1 MRAAAPR
8 TEFPARF
15 AHPPACH
22 LRQRHG
28 HPPTCSRAGV
38 ARPPARAL
46 PRTYAWQCNDH
57 VSSFRLIW
65 TEAPRPP
72 SRMPYLVSRRRPPIH
87 RARARACARMGG
99 EWHAMARVR
108 DNDDDDP
115 GAAAGKVVSSM
126 HADDGMYRS
135 IFALLICTIDG
146 GVRACV
152 EQINNRL

>member
-1 MRAAAPR
+1 
-8 TEFPARF
+8 
-15 AHPPACH
+15 
-22 LRQRHG
+22 
-28 HPPTCSRAGV
+28 
-38 ARPPARAL
+38 
-46 PRTYAWQCNDH
+46 
-57 VSSFRLIW
+57 
-65 TEAPRPP
+65 
-72 SRMPYLVSRRRPPIH
+72 
-87 RARARACARMGG
+87 MGG